1 MSSLF
6 LQIHTLTSYPAALLN
21 RDDLGFAKRL
31 SYGGAERTRISSQCL
46 KRHWRTFAGEFA
58 LDAVDAP
65 KTVRSRVTFERLI
78 VEPLLAEGHD
88 AERVRAVVGA
98 LRDVVLDAKEKAEVP
113 DAAPKKGAKRKAPL
127 AGGGG
132 DAPDEGDGDGATAAV
147 ETKQVTV
154 LGQPEVDYLLVL
166 AREAALAGAA
176 GGKKELQ
183 KWLGKERLENLR
195 TLTMGGGL
203 GAAMFG
209 RMVTSDILA
218 RCDAAVHVAH
228 AFTVHENEQTTDYF
242 AAIDDLVKESGE
254 QGSGHIGNVELTSGL
269 YYGYVVIDV
278 PLLVSNLTGVKP
290 SAWGDA
296 DRALAAEII
305 ERFIQ
310 LVATVSPGA
319 KLGSTAPYAYAHAV
333 IVEAGASQPRTL
345 ASAFEEPVSTRSGP
359 LLGQTYRSLGRR
371 VLEFDGMYGK
381 RVDRWHAAIG
391 LPAEVGFG
399 SENVGSV
406 AALASRAADR
416 VRSGR

>member
-31 SYGGAERTRISSQCL
+31 AYGGAERTRISSQCL
-46 KRHWRTFAGEFA
+46 KRHWRTFEGEFS
-58 LDAVDAP
+58 LDALDAP

-88 AERVRAVVGA
+88 VARVRAVVGA
-98 LRDVVLDAKEKAEVP
+98 LRDVVLDAKEKPEATE
-113 DAAPKKGAKRKAPL
+113 AAPKTAGKKKKAAAEVDTAEEGEAP
-127 AGGGG
+127 AG
-132 DAPDEGDGDGATAAV
+132 PV

-154 LGQPEVDYLLVL
+154 LGQPEVDYLTAL
-166 AREAALAGAA
+166 AREAITTDAPT
-176 GGKKELQ
+176 GKKEIQ

-195 TLTMGGGL
+195 TLVMGGGL

-242 AAIDDLVKESGE
+242 AAIDDLIRESGE

-269 YYGYVVIDV
+269 YYGYVVVDV

-290 SAWGDA
+290 SGWGEA
-296 DRALAAEII
+296 DRSLAAEIVA
-305 ERFIQ
+305 RFIQ

-319 KLGSTAPYAYAHAV
+319 KLGSTAPYAHAHA
-333 IVEAGASQPRTL
+333 ILVEAGASQPRTL
-345 ASAFEEPVSTRSGP
+345 ASAFQDPVSTRSGR
-359 LLGQTYRSLGRR
+359 LLEETYRTLAGH
-371 VLEFDGMYGK
+371 LQEFDRVYGK

-391 LPAEVGFG
+391 LPADLDFA
-399 SENVGSV
+399 SENAGS
-406 AALASRAADR
+406 LAEIATRAADR